1 MKYSLLILIAL
12 SFGFLQSCKNK
23 KPSVVKVFVR
33 SASNELVSGAKVI
46 IIGDINSNP
55 ATMEYVDTVVTNES
69 GFEYDATSDT
79 LSVPTVVASTGIQIS
94 AFTAGRLVLT
104 TTNGALTTD
113 GDATYDTTTDTL
125 TVPNL
130 VATTSFVVES

>member
-1 MKYSLLILIAL
+1 MKQNTMKYSLLILIAL

-69 GFEYDATSDT
+69 GFAYFNVAPYYDAAGEDNKVAYFDIVAKTDVKTGNGDVRSRVHT
-79 LSVPTVVASTGIQIS
+79 TAVETV
-94 AFTAGRLVLT
+94 FF
-104 TTNGALTTD
+104 
-113 GDATYDTTTDTL
+113 
-125 TVPNL
+125 PN
-130 VATTSFVVES
+130 